1 MSLAEPYTKKT
12 VIRGGALKQAREYI
26 SSELSGADGVA
37 VCDENTECLAAKA
50 FPGLDRYVFP
60 AGTHAYDTLGDELA
74 EYMKTKG
81 LSFAVAVGSG
91 SVTDLTRY
99 SSHILGVPFIS
110 FPTAASVDGFVSSVA
125 AMTIGGRKATL
136 PSTPPIALFADPET
150 YMTAP
155 KRLTASG
162 VCDILGKYISIFDWE
177 AAHYL
182 LGERLNDEIIALER
196 RAVDKVLSLDP
207 KSDSFTTAVMEG
219 LVMTGMAIQYHGSS
233 RPASGAEHH
242 LSHLWEMRLINGEI
256 DALHGE
262 QVGVS
267 TLIVLDRYKHAA
279 DEDLSAEYVHPDF
292 SREFLEPVYG
302 PITDGIIGENTPDP
316 LFGLTKDKISAA
328 QPDISRL
335 IEKLPEIDWLR
346 RYMLGLGCKTKLS
359 DIELPDTAAFAAKS
373 LKYAPFVRRRITL
386 LKILSIKGPM

>member
-1 MSLAEPYTKKT
+1 MPLAEPYTKKT
-12 VIRGGALKQAREYI
+12 IIGEGALKQAREYI
-26 SSELSGADGVA
+26 SGEFSGEDGVA
-37 VCDENTECLAAKA
+37 VCDGNTEYLAAKA

-74 EYMKTKG
+74 DYMTKKG

-99 SSHILGVPFIS
+99 SCHLMNVPFIS

-125 AMTIGGRKATL
+125 AMTIGGRKTTL

-150 YMTAP
+150 FMTAP

-162 VCDILGKYISIFDWE
+162 VCDILGKYISIFDWQV
-177 AAHYL
+177 AHYL
-182 LGERLNDEIIALER
+182 LGEKLNDAIIDLER

-207 KSDSFTTAVMEG
+207 ESDSFTEAVMEG

-267 TLIVLDRYKHAA
+267 TLIVLNRYKNASGEDIAA
-279 DEDLSAEYVHPDF
+279 DYVHPDF
-292 SREFLEPVYG
+292 SKEFLQPVYG
-302 PITDGIIGENTPDP
+302 DITDGIIGENTPDP
-316 LFGLTKDKISAA
+316 LSELTREKIAAA
-328 QPDISRL
+328 QPDINRL
-335 IEKLPEIDWLR
+335 IEKLPDVAWLR
-346 RYMLGLGCKTKLS
+346 KYMIGLGCKTNLS
-359 DIELPDTAAFAAKS
+359 EIELPDTAGFAAKS

-386 LKILSIKGPM
+386 LKILSVKEAE